1 MKLSDLV
8 NAERVVAPLDA
19 TTLASAALVLVE
31 RITATGVVD
40 DPDKLRSRVEEGRGE
55 DIVMLGDRAF
65 LTHYRSDAV
74 VELVAAIGVA
84 ASPIAR
90 DETDAESQ
98 QARLIVLIVA
108 PPRQA
113 ARYLQVL
120 GAFSRLLS
128 RPDVVE
134 AWLSAETPAEIAALP
149 ALGEIEIA
157 PHLSVRDVMTI
168 RPHTT
173 RPETALREAA
183 RDMVR
188 AGVGGL
194 PVVDGEGMLV
204 GMLSER
210 ELMRHMLT
218 NAAFLGGGR
227 GGARN
232 EPSRHGSAS
241 EHTRRTVRDVMTR
254 QVLCVSPDQPL
265 AEVASVMSN
274 KDVERVPVVR
284 DGRLVGF
291 LTRGDIVRKLIGS

>member
-1 MKLSDLV
+1 VKLSDLV
-8 NAERVVAPLDA
+8 RAERVVTPLEA
-19 TTLASAALVLVE
+19 TTLASAASVLIE
-31 RITATGVVD
+31 RVAATGGVD
-40 DPDKLRSRVEEGRGE
+40 DPEKLHARLEEGRGE

-65 LTHYRSDAV
+65 LTHCRSDAV
-74 VELVAAIGVA
+74 LDLVVAVGVA
-84 ASPIAR
+84 AAPIPR
-90 DETDAESQ
+90 DEQDSESQ

-128 RPDVVE
+128 RSDVVE
-134 AWLSAETPAEIAALP
+134 AWLAAATPAEIAALP

-157 PHLSVRDVMTI
+157 PHLAVRDVMTI

-173 RPETALREAA
+173 RPEAVLRDAA

-194 PVVDGEGMLV
+194 PVVDADGMLV

-210 ELMRHMLT
+210 ELMRHML
-218 NAAFLGGGR
+218 NSAAFLGVSRGGR
-227 GGARN
+227 A
-232 EPSRHGSAS
+232 EPARHGAD
-241 EHTRRTVRDVMTR
+241 HTRRTVRDVMTR

>member
-8 NAERVVAPLDA
+8 RAERVVTPLEA
-19 TTLASAALVLVE
+19 TTLASAASVLIQRVA
-31 RITATGVVD
+31 ATGGVD
-40 DPDKLRSRVEEGRGE
+40 DPEKLHARLEEGRGE

-65 LTHYRSDAV
+65 LTHCRSDAV
-74 VELVAAIGVA
+74 LELVVAVGVA
-84 ASPIAR
+84 AAPIPR
-90 DETDAESQ
+90 DEQDSESQ

-128 RPDVVE
+128 RSDVVE
-134 AWLSAETPAEIAALP
+134 AWLAAATPAEIAALP

-157 PHLSVRDVMTI
+157 PHLAVRDVMTI

-173 RPETALREAA
+173 RPEAVLRDAA

-194 PVVDGEGMLV
+194 PVVDADGMLV

-210 ELMRHMLT
+210 ELMRHML
-218 NAAFLGGGR
+218 NSAAFLGVSRGGR
-227 GGARN
+227 A
-232 EPSRHGSAS
+232 EPSRHGAD
-241 EHTRRTVRDVMTR
+241 HTRRTVRDVMTR

>member
-1 MKLSDLV
+1 VKLSDLV
-8 NAERVVAPLDA
+8 RAERVVTPLEA
-19 TTLASAALVLVE
+19 TTLASAASVLIQRVA
-31 RITATGVVD
+31 ATGGVD
-40 DPDKLRSRVEEGRGE
+40 DPEKLRARLEEGRGE

-65 LTHYRSDAV
+65 LTHCRSDAV
-74 VELVAAIGVA
+74 LELVVAVGVA
-84 ASPIAR
+84 AAPISR
-90 DETDAESQ
+90 DEQDGESQ

-128 RPDVVE
+128 RSDVVE
-134 AWLSAETPAEIAALP
+134 AWLAAATPAEIVALP

-157 PHLSVRDVMTI
+157 PHLAVRDVMTI

-173 RPETALREAA
+173 RPEAVLRDAA

-194 PVVDGEGMLV
+194 PVVDADGMLV

-210 ELMRHMLT
+210 ELMRHML
-218 NAAFLGGGR
+218 NSAAFLGVSRGGR
-227 GGARN
+227 A
-232 EPSRHGSAS
+232 EPSRHGAD
-241 EHTRRTVRDVMTR
+241 HTRRTVRDVMTR

>member
-1 MKLSDLV
+1 VKLSDLV
-8 NAERVVAPLDA
+8 RAERVVTPLEA
-19 TTLASAALVLVE
+19 TTLASAASVLIE
-31 RITATGVVD
+31 RVAATGGVD
-40 DPDKLRSRVEEGRGE
+40 DPEKLHARLEEGRGE

-65 LTHYRSDAV
+65 LTHCRSDAV
-74 VELVAAIGVA
+74 LELVVAVGVA
-84 ASPIAR
+84 AAPIPR
-90 DETDAESQ
+90 DEQDSESQ

-128 RPDVVE
+128 RSDVVE
-134 AWLSAETPAEIAALP
+134 AWLAAASPAEIAALP

-157 PHLSVRDVMTI
+157 PHLAVRDVMTI

-173 RPETALREAA
+173 RPEAVLRDAA

-194 PVVDGEGMLV
+194 PVVDADGMLV

-210 ELMRHMLT
+210 ELMRHML
-218 NAAFLGGGR
+218 NSAAFLGVSRGGR
-227 GGARN
+227 A
-232 EPSRHGSAS
+232 EPSRHGAD
-241 EHTRRTVRDVMTR
+241 HTRRTVRDVMTR

>member
-1 MKLSDLV
+1 VKLSDLV
-8 NAERVVAPLDA
+8 RVERVVTPLDA
-19 TTLASAALVLVE
+19 TTLEAAALVLVE
-31 RITATGVVD
+31 RITGAGVVD
-40 DPDKLRSRVEEGRGE
+40 DPAKLRSRVEEGRGE

-65 LTHYRSDAV
+65 LTHYRTDAV
-74 VELVAAIGVA
+74 LELVVAVGVA
-84 ASPIAR
+84 ASPIPR
-90 DETDAESQ
+90 DAQDAESQ

-128 RPDVVE
+128 RADVVE
-134 AWLSAETPAEIAALP
+134 AWLAAQTPAEIAGLA
-149 ALGEIEIA
+149 ALGEIEIT
-157 PHLSVRDVMTI
+157 PHLAVRDVMTI

-173 RPETALREAA
+173 RPEVVLRDAA
-183 RDMVR
+183 REMVR

-194 PVVDGEGMLV
+194 PVVDADGMLV

-210 ELMRHMLT
+210 ELMRHMLV
-218 NAAFLGGGR
+218 NAAFFGGGR
-227 GGARN
+227 GAHGESVRHAGGAD
-232 EPSRHGSAS
+232 
-241 EHTRRTVRDVMTR
+241 HTRRTVRDVMTR

>member
-8 NAERVVAPLDA
+8 RAERVVTPLEA
-19 TTLASAALVLVE
+19 TTLASAASVLIE
-31 RITATGVVD
+31 RVATTGAVD
-40 DPDKLRSRVEEGRGE
+40 DPDKLHARLEEGRGE

-65 LTHYRSDAV
+65 LTHCRSDAV
-74 VELVAAIGVA
+74 LELVVAVGVA
-84 ASPIAR
+84 ATPIPR
-90 DETDAESQ
+90 DEHDAESQ

-134 AWLSAETPAEIAALP
+134 AWLSAATAAEIVALP

-157 PHLSVRDVMTI
+157 PHLAVRDVMTI

-173 RPETALREAA
+173 RPDVVLRDAA

-194 PVVDGEGMLV
+194 PVVDADGMLV

-210 ELMRHMLT
+210 ELMRHML
-218 NAAFLGGGR
+218 NSAAFLGGGR
-227 GGARN
+227 GGRA
-232 EPSRHGSAS
+232 EVSRFGAD
-241 EHTRRTVRDVMTR
+241 HTRRTVRDVMTR

>member
-1 MKLSDLV
+1 VKLSDLV
-8 NAERVVAPLDA
+8 RAERVVTPLEA
-19 TTLASAALVLVE
+19 TTLASAASVLIQRVA
-31 RITATGVVD
+31 ATGGVD
-40 DPDKLRSRVEEGRGE
+40 DPEKLHARLEEGRGE

-65 LTHYRSDAV
+65 LTHCRSDAV
-74 VELVAAIGVA
+74 LELVVAVGVA
-84 ASPIAR
+84 AAPIPR
-90 DETDAESQ
+90 DEQDSESQ

-128 RPDVVE
+128 RSDVVE
-134 AWLSAETPAEIAALP
+134 AWLAAATPAEIAALP

-157 PHLSVRDVMTI
+157 PHLAVRDVMTI

-173 RPETALREAA
+173 RPEAVLRDAA

-194 PVVDGEGMLV
+194 PVVDADGMLV

-210 ELMRHMLT
+210 ELMRHML
-218 NAAFLGGGR
+218 NSAAFLGVSRGGR
-227 GGARN
+227 A
-232 EPSRHGSAS
+232 EPSRHGAD
-241 EHTRRTVRDVMTR
+241 HTRRTVRDVMTR

>member
-1 MKLSDLV
+1 VKLSDLV
-8 NAERVVAPLDA
+8 RAERVVTPLEA
-19 TTLASAALVLVE
+19 TTLASAASVLIE
-31 RITATGVVD
+31 RVAATGGVD
-40 DPDKLRSRVEEGRGE
+40 DPEKLHARLEEGRGE

-65 LTHYRSDAV
+65 LTHCRSDAV
-74 VELVAAIGVA
+74 LDLVVAVGVA
-84 ASPIAR
+84 AAPIPR
-90 DETDAESQ
+90 DEQDSESQ

-128 RPDVVE
+128 RSDVVE
-134 AWLSAETPAEIAALP
+134 AWLAAATPAEIAALP

-157 PHLSVRDVMTI
+157 PHLAVRDVMTI

-173 RPETALREAA
+173 RPEAVLRDAA

-194 PVVDGEGMLV
+194 PVVDADGMLV

-210 ELMRHMLT
+210 ELMRHML
-218 NAAFLGGGR
+218 NSAAFLGVSRGGR
-227 GGARN
+227 G
-232 EPSRHGSAS
+232 EPSRHGAD
-241 EHTRRTVRDVMTR
+241 HTRRTVRDVMTR

>member
-8 NAERVVAPLDA
+8 RVERVVTPLDA
-19 TTLASAALVLVE
+19 TTLEAAALVLVE
-31 RITATGVVD
+31 RITGAGVVD
-40 DPDKLRSRVEEGRGE
+40 DPAKLRSRVEEGRGE

-65 LTHYRSDAV
+65 LTHYRTDAV
-74 VELVAAIGVA
+74 LELVVAVGVA
-84 ASPIAR
+84 ASPIPR
-90 DETDAESQ
+90 DAQDVESQ

-134 AWLSAETPAEIAALP
+134 AWLAAQTPAEIAGLA
-149 ALGEIEIA
+149 ALGEIEIT
-157 PHLSVRDVMTI
+157 PHLAVRDVMTI

-173 RPETALREAA
+173 RPEVVLRDAA
-183 RDMVR
+183 REMVR

-194 PVVDGEGMLV
+194 PVVDADGMLV

-210 ELMRHMLT
+210 ELMRHMLV

-227 GGARN
+227 GLHGEAVRHAGGAD
-232 EPSRHGSAS
+232 
-241 EHTRRTVRDVMTR
+241 HTPRTVRDVMTR